1 MSSASFQMLSSTECG
16 ASNAK
21 TAHLCDCVP
30 EVPPDP
36 LVLAA
41 GALTDDDQLILLFG
55 NDRLPAVVLALELC
69 RLALLANRFRKL
81 AQTLYCLYSLTPSST
96 QVLNKTR
103 YIPSPL
109 RLPSADCL
117 FPNDQFHGVLLAF
130 KTVPPMLCW

>member
-21 TAHLCDCVP
+21 MAHLCDCVP

-55 NDRLPAVVLALELC
+55 NDRLPAVVLAL
-69 RLALLANRFRKL
+69 KL
-81 AQTLYCLYSLTPSST
+81 
-96 QVLNKTR
+96 
-103 YIPSPL
+103 
-109 RLPSADCL
+109 
-117 FPNDQFHGVLLAF
+117 
-130 KTVPPMLCW
+130 